1 MGPNP
6 LTMSYNDRR
15 RRGTLRNMLDS
26 SQRGGKI
33 LNALNFPMPEQGLSS
48 FSFSTDAAAW
58 NGTKGT
64 ANCGDDKALP
74 LGDIRW
80 GIAATTGA
88 LHWWH
93 LDSEGFGTYIDT
105 RAGLKWWIVGRR
117 KGTAHKFES
126 FGEIDTFFN
135 DRYDMEKP
143 NLDLW
148 DLEAVIL
155 PPNTR
160 L

>member
-1 MGPNP
+1 
-6 LTMSYNDRR
+6 
-15 RRGTLRNMLDS
+15 MLDS
-26 SQRGGKI
+26 SHRDGKI
-33 LNALNFPMPEQGLSS
+33 LNALNFPMPEQGLNS

-64 ANCGDDKALP
+64 ADCGDDKALP
-74 LGDIRW
+74 LANIRW

-93 LDSEGFGTYIDT
+93 LDCEGFGTYVDT

-117 KGTAHKFES
+117 KGTEHNFES
-126 FGEIDTFFN
+126 FGEIDTFFSK
-135 DRYDMEKP
+135 RYDMEQP

-148 DLEAVIL
+148 DLEAMIL

>member
-1 MGPNP
+1 MNIGSQEEEGVPPDNA
-6 LTMSYNDRR
+6 MDIDEE
-15 RRGTLRNMLDS
+15 DS
-26 SQRGGKI
+26 
-33 LNALNFPMPEQGLSS
+33 
-48 FSFSTDAAAW
+48 AAW

-117 KGTAHKFES
+117 KGDS
-126 FGEIDTFFN
+126 
-135 DRYDMEKP
+135 P
-143 NLDLW
+143 
-148 DLEAVIL
+148 
-155 PPNTR
+155 
-160 L
+160 

>member
-1 MGPNP
+1 
-6 LTMSYNDRR
+6 
-15 RRGTLRNMLDS
+15 
-26 SQRGGKI
+26 
-33 LNALNFPMPEQGLSS
+33 MPKQGFNS

-58 NGTKGT
+58 NGTKGA

-117 KGTAHKFES
+117 KGIAHNFES
-126 FGEIDTFFN
+126 FGEINTFFSE
-135 DRYDMEKP
+135 RYDMEQP

>member
-48 FSFSTDAAAW
+48 FSFSTDAVAW

-64 ANCGDDKALP
+64 QQ
-74 LGDIRW
+74 
-80 GIAATTGA
+80 
-88 LHWWH
+88 
-93 LDSEGFGTYIDT
+93 
-105 RAGLKWWIVGRR
+105 IVGMTR
-117 KGTAHKFES
+117 HCLWV
-126 FGEIDTFFN
+126 TF
-135 DRYDMEKP
+135 DGV
-143 NLDLW
+143 L
-148 DLEAVIL
+148 L
-155 PPNTR
+155 PPLVPYIGGT
-160 L
+160 